1 MNKII
6 VFFFLVCSSVI
17 QAQELK
23 CTVKVNSETL
33 ENANLTVFKTLE
45 KSLYEFVNKTN
56 WSNQNY
62 KPNEKIECAMFINIT
77 SVNVDQFTATIQ
89 VQSSRPIYNST
100 YLSPVFNYNDKD
112 FSFRYI
118 EFENLA
124 YNPNSFD
131 SNLISVI
138 AFYANII
145 IGLDRDTFSLLGG
158 TDSFVAAQN
167 IAVTAQPSNT
177 KGWNPNEGGT
187 QNRFFLVNDLL
198 SNTFAPYRE
207 ALYEYHYNALD
218 KMADDTNGSK
228 EKIKSAIAALSKL
241 NAVRPNSFLTRIF
254 FDAKSDEIVSVF
266 SGGPQTDIATVVGQL
281 SNMSPS
287 NAAKWANIKF

>member
-6 VFFFLVCSSVI
+6 VFFFLVCFSVF

-33 ENANLTVFKTLE
+33 ENNNLTVFKTLE
-45 KSLYEFVNKTN
+45 KSLYEFINKTN

-62 KPNEKIECAMFINIT
+62 KPNEKIDCSMFINIT
-77 SVNVDQFTATIQ
+77 SVNADQFTATIQ

-124 YNPNSFD
+124 YNPNNFD

-167 IAVTAQPSNT
+167 IASIAQQSNT
-177 KGWNPNEGGT
+177 KGWNPNEGGN

-198 SNTFAPYRE
+198 SNTFEPYRI
-207 ALYEYHYNALD
+207 ALYDYHYNALD
-218 KMADDTNGSK
+218 NMASDTNTSK
-228 EKIKSAIAALSKL
+228 DKIKSAIAALSKL
-241 NAVRPNSFLTRIF
+241 NAVRPNAFLTRIF
-254 FDAKSDEIVSVF
+254 FDAKSDEIVSIF
-266 SGGPQTDIATVVGQL
+266 SGGPQTDISSVVGQL